1 MYPLS
6 SKAAQAL
13 VQSHGMDV
21 RATAYGSF
29 GTLEIP
35 ISGGGAK
42 SDAKSQ
48 VRRTASTS
56 TNLSLWPRDPKSVLR
71 PTGTEIQIDY
81 GIVLPG
87 GRKEWI
93 PVIRGLLTDATRA
106 RPIPNAGS
114 FPLKLVDRAKRVAED
129 RFTAPTQ
136 TVAGALTVVE
146 IRRLIQETLGTGVQV
161 IDKTGSVHVAP
172 VLDIERERWAD
183 GVERLAD
190 SIAAEVF
197 FDPEGNAIIRPQPQ
211 ITDQYVWRIASG
223 AGGNLLSKE
232 DSLSRESVYNGVVV
246 VGERTDGTPPVTAT
260 VWDTDPTSP
269 TYYLGPFGRKPRF
282 YSNPQLTTVP
292 QCQAAGAA
300 MLARVKGLNS
310 KVKFTSL
317 VNPALEAGDVVLLD
331 DITDGVVPELHIL
344 DVVEVPFGPKEAQ
357 QMESRAIDLPA
368 ES

>member
-1 MYPLS
+1 MWPLS
-6 SKAAQAL
+6 APAALAL

-29 GTLEIP
+29 GTLQIP
-35 ISGGGAK
+35 ISGGSVK

-56 TNLSLWPRDPKSVLR
+56 TNLSLWGRDPKAVLR

-87 GRKEWI
+87 NRKEWI
-93 PVIRGLLTDATRA
+93 PLIRGMLTDATRA
-106 RPIPNAGS
+106 RPIPTTGS
-114 FPLKLVDRAKRVAED
+114 FPIKLVDRSKRVAED
-129 RFTAPTQ
+129 RFIAPVQ
-136 TVAGALTVVE
+136 TIAGALTVVE
-146 IRRLIQETLGTGVQV
+146 IRRLIQDSLGVGVPV
-161 IDKTGSVHVAP
+161 VDKTGSVHVAP

-197 FDPEGNAIIRPQPQ
+197 FDPEGTGIIRPQPQ

-223 AGGNLLSKE
+223 QGGTLLTKE

-246 VGERTDGTPPVTAT
+246 SGERVDGTPPVTAT
-260 VWDTDPTSP
+260 VWDTDPNSP
-269 TYYLGPFGRKPRF
+269 TYYLGTFGRKPRF
-282 YSNPQLTTVP
+282 YANPQLTSVP

-300 MLARVKGLNS
+300 LLARVKGLNS
-310 KVKFTSL
+310 KVKFTSM

-331 DITDGVVPELHIL
+331 DVADGVVPELHIL
-344 DVVEVPFGPKEAQ
+344 DMVEVPLSPADAQ
-357 QMESRAIDLPA
+357 QMESRALDLPT